1 MRGFVRATSIALT
14 LSVALAGSASAQAAP
29 KFGYVNSAAILSQAP
44 GRAEAE
50 AQFNTEVKAYQA
62 QLQRMSDSL
71 QLLAANFDKE
81 APKLDSAT
89 REKQASSIRTKEA
102 DYQKRAQALDQQ
114 MQTRQAELVRPI
126 MEQLQKI
133 IEQVRSEDKY
143 SMIFDVGSQTSV
155 IVAADKSLD
164 ITEKVLAR
172 LKAAPKPVIKPASNT
187 PTTTPTATLQQK
199 PAGVSR
205 PPDR

>member
-1 MRGFVRATSIALT
+1 MRFMIRATSLALT
-14 LSVALAGSASAQAAP
+14 MCAVFAGSLAAQAVP
-29 KFGYVNSAAILSQAP
+29 KFGYVNSAAILAQAP

-50 AQFNTEVKAYQA
+50 AQFNSEVKVYQG

-89 REKQASSIRTKEA
+89 RETRAKSIRTKEA
-102 DYQKRAQALDQQ
+102 DYQTRARKLDEQ
-114 MQTRQAELVRPI
+114 MQNRQAELVRPL

-133 IEQVRSEDKY
+133 IEAIRAEDNY
-143 SMIFDVGSQTSV
+143 AMIFDVGSQTSV
-155 IVAADKSLD
+155 IVAADKNLD
-164 ITEKVLAR
+164 ITDKVMAR
-172 LKAAPKPVIKPASNT
+172 LKAAPRPTAAPKSGATPSTLTPKPV
-187 PTTTPTATLQQK
+187 
-199 PAGVSR
+199 GVSR

>member
-1 MRGFVRATSIALT
+1 MRGLVRATVIAL
-14 LSVALAGSASAQAAP
+14 SFSAVVAGSAAAQAAP
-29 KFGYVNSAAILSQAP
+29 KFGYVNSAKILADAP

-50 AQFNTEVKAYQA
+50 NQFNTEVKAYQG

-81 APKLDSAT
+81 APKLDSVT
-89 REKQASSIRTKEA
+89 RETRAASIRAKEA
-102 DYQKRAQALDQQ
+102 DYQKRAQTLDQQ
-114 MQTRQAELVRPI
+114 MQNRQAELVRPI

-133 IEQVRSEDKY
+133 IEQVRAEDNY
-143 SMIFDVGSQTSV
+143 AMIFDVGSQTSV

-164 ITEKVLAR
+164 ITDKVMAR
-172 LKAAPKPVIKPASNT
+172 LKAAPKPAATPAKGNAL
-187 PTTTPTATLQQK
+187 TTK

>member
-1 MRGFVRATSIALT
+1 MRGLVRATVIAL
-14 LSVALAGSASAQAAP
+14 SFSAVVAGSAAAQAAP
-29 KFGYVNSAAILSQAP
+29 KFGYVNSAKILADAP

-50 AQFNTEVKAYQA
+50 NQFNTEVKAYQA

-81 APKLDSAT
+81 APKLDSVT
-89 REKQASSIRTKEA
+89 RETRAASIRAKEA
-102 DYQKRAQALDQQ
+102 DYQKRAQTLDTQ
-114 MQTRQAELVRPI
+114 MQNRQAELVRPI

-133 IEQVRSEDKY
+133 IEQVRAEDNY
-143 SMIFDVGSQTSV
+143 AMIFDVGSQTSV

-164 ITEKVLAR
+164 ITDKVMAR
-172 LKAAPKPVIKPASNT
+172 LKAAPKPAAAPAKGNAL
-187 PTTTPTATLQQK
+187 TTK

>member
-1 MRGFVRATSIALT
+1 MVGFLRATT
-14 LSVALAGSASAQAAP
+14 VALVLTTAAGGSAAAQAAP
-29 KFGYVNSAAILSQAP
+29 KFGYVNSAAILAQAP

-50 AQFNTEVKAYQA
+50 AQFNNEVKAYQA

-89 REKQASSIRTKEA
+89 RETRAKLIRGKET
-102 DYQKRAQALDQQ
+102 DYQTRARQLDEQ
-114 MQTRQAELVRPI
+114 MQNRQAELVRPI
-126 MEQLQKI
+126 MENLQKI
-133 IEQVRSEDKY
+133 IEAVRVEDKY
-143 SMIFDVGSQTSV
+143 SMIFDVGSQTSI

-164 ITEKVLAR
+164 ITQKVLAR
-172 LKAAPKPVIKPASNT
+172 VKAAPKPVASPATMTPKPT
-187 PTTTPTATLQQK
+187 
-199 PAGVSR
+199 GVSR

>member
-1 MRGFVRATSIALT
+1 MRGLVRATVIAL
-14 LSVALAGSASAQAAP
+14 SFSAVIAGSAAAQAAP
-29 KFGYVNSAAILSQAP
+29 KFGYVNSAKILADAP

-50 AQFNTEVKAYQA
+50 NQFNTEVKAYQA

-89 REKQASSIRTKEA
+89 RETRAASIRTKEA
-102 DYQKRAQALDQQ
+102 DYQKRAQALDTQ
-114 MQTRQAELVRPI
+114 MQNRQAELVRPI

-133 IEQVRSEDKY
+133 IEQVRAEDNY
-143 SMIFDVGSQTSV
+143 AMIFDVGSQASV
-155 IVAADKSLD
+155 IVAADKNLD
-164 ITEKVLAR
+164 ITAKVMAR
-172 LKAAPKPVIKPASNT
+172 MKAAPKPAAAPAKSNT
-187 PTTTPTATLQQK
+187 LTTK
-199 PAGVSR
+199 PVGVSR

>member
-1 MRGFVRATSIALT
+1 MRDFVRATSLAL
-14 LSVALAGSASAQAAP
+14 ALCALAAGSAAAQAVP
-29 KFGYVNSAAILSQAP
+29 KFGYVNSAKILADAP

-81 APKLDSAT
+81 APKLDSVT
-89 REKQASSIRTKEA
+89 RETRASSIRTKEA

-114 MQTRQAELVRPI
+114 MQNRQAELVRPL

-133 IEQVRSEDKY
+133 IEQVRSEDHY
-143 SMIFDVGSQTSV
+143 AMIFDVGSQTSI

-164 ITEKVLAR
+164 ITDKVMAR
-172 LKAAPKPVIKPASNT
+172 LRAAPKPVAAPAKGT
-187 PTTTPTATLQQK
+187 PLTTK
-199 PAGVSR
+199 PAGVTR

>member
-1 MRGFVRATSIALT
+1 MRGLVRATSIALG
-14 LSVALAGSASAQAAP
+14 LLIIAGSAAAQAGP
-29 KFGYVNSAAILSQAP
+29 KFGYVNSAKILSDAP

-89 REKQASSIRTKEA
+89 RETRASSIRTKEA
-102 DYQKRAQALDQQ
+102 DYQKRAQTLDQQ
-114 MQTRQAELVRPI
+114 MQTRQAELVRPL

-133 IEQVRSEDKY
+133 IEQVRAEDNY
-143 SMIFDVGSQTSV
+143 AMIFDVGSQTSI

-164 ITEKVLAR
+164 ITDKVMTR
-172 LKAAPKPVIKPASNT
+172 LKAAPKPTAAPAKGL
-187 PTTTPTATLQQK
+187 TTK
-199 PAGVSR
+199 PAGVTR

>member
-1 MRGFVRATSIALT
+1 MSGFLRATFFALT
-14 LSVALAGSASAQAAP
+14 LFAAGAASAAAQTSGAVP

-50 AQFNTEVKAYQA
+50 AQFNSEVKTYQA

-81 APKLDSAT
+81 APKLDSVSRET
-89 REKQASSIRTKEA
+89 RAKSIRTKET
-102 DYQKRAQALDQQ
+102 DYQTRARQLDEQ
-114 MQTRQAELVRPI
+114 MQNRQAELIRPI

-133 IEQVRSEDKY
+133 IENVRNEDHY

-164 ITEKVLAR
+164 ITDKVLTR
-172 LKAAPKPVIKPASNT
+172 LKAAPRPAAGAKPAT
-187 PTTTPTATLQQK
+187 PNPLTPK

-205 PPDR
+205 PPGR

>member
-1 MRGFVRATSIALT
+1 MRGLVRATSIALT
-14 LSVALAGSASAQAAP
+14 LSVALAGSAAAQAAP

-50 AQFNTEVKAYQA
+50 TQFNSEVKAYQA

-89 REKQASSIRTKEA
+89 RERQASSIRAKEA

-143 SMIFDVGSQTSV
+143 AMIFDVGSQTSV

-187 PTTTPTATLQQK
+187 PTTTPAATLQQK

>member
-1 MRGFVRATSIALT
+1 MSVALT
-14 LSVALAGSASAQAAP
+14 LIVALGGSAAAQAAP

-50 AQFNTEVKAYQA
+50 TQFNSEVKAYQA

-81 APKLDSAT
+81 APKLDSVT
-89 REKQASSIRTKEA
+89 RERQASSIRAKEA

-133 IEQVRSEDKY
+133 IEQVRSEDNY
-143 SMIFDVGSQTSV
+143 AMIFDVGSQTSV

-172 LKAAPKPVIKPASNT
+172 LKAAPKPTIKPASNT
-187 PTTTPTATLQQK
+187 PLTPK
-199 PAGVSR
+199 PAGVTR

>member
-1 MRGFVRATSIALT
+1 MRGLFRATSLAFALCA
-14 LSVALAGSASAQAAP
+14 VVAGSAVAQAVP

-71 QLLAANFDKE
+71 QLLAATFDKE
-81 APKLDSAT
+81 APKLDSVT
-89 REKQASSIRTKEA
+89 RETRAKSIRGKES
-102 DYQKRAQALDQQ
+102 DYQTRAQQLDQQ
-114 MQTRQAELVRPI
+114 MQSRQAELVRPL

-133 IEQVRSEDKY
+133 IEQVRSEDNY
-143 SMIFDVGSQTSV
+143 AMIFDVGSQTSV

-164 ITEKVLAR
+164 ITDKVLAR
-172 LKAAPKPVIKPASNT
+172 LKAAPKPAIAPAKGT
-187 PTTTPTATLQQK
+187 PLTTK
-199 PAGVSR
+199 PAGVTR
-205 PPDR
+205 PPDK

>member
-1 MRGFVRATSIALT
+1 MRGLVRATVIAL
-14 LSVALAGSASAQAAP
+14 SFSAVVAGSAAAQAAP
-29 KFGYVNSAAILSQAP
+29 KFGYVNSAKILADAP

-50 AQFNTEVKAYQA
+50 NQFNTEVKAYQA

-89 REKQASSIRTKEA
+89 RETRAASIRAKEA
-102 DYQKRAQALDQQ
+102 DYQKRAQTLDTQ
-114 MQTRQAELVRPI
+114 MQNRQAELVRPI

-133 IEQVRSEDKY
+133 IEQVRAEDNY
-143 SMIFDVGSQTSV
+143 AMIFDVGSQTSV

-164 ITEKVLAR
+164 ITDKVMAR
-172 LKAAPKPVIKPASNT
+172 LKAAPKPAAAPAKSNT
-187 PTTTPTATLQQK
+187 LTAK

-205 PPDR
+205 PPDK